1 MKKILTLFSFVLL
14 AQYAMSQYYD
24 RDYKSFKVNFSAGY
38 STIMPK
44 DSGTKGGVVFSF
56 EPKYHLLDEFSI
68 GIKVEAVTMKP
79 APSKANGG
87 GTITGDVQTNGSI
100 LATGDYYFT
109 HRDLR
114 PFAGVGFG
122 VYSQSARTITDYYG
136 MIQDLPSS
144 NKFDFMLRGGFE
156 FSHISAALEYNF
168 ISNRTDTRTGYLCFK
183 LGYVI
188 GGGRFDP
195 LAGPF

>member
-1 MKKILTLFSFVLL
+1 MKKISTLFFFVLF

-24 RDYKSFKVNFSAGY
+24 RDYKSFKINFSAGY

-44 DSGTKGGVVFSF
+44 DSGTKGGVVFSI
-56 EPKYHLLDEFSI
+56 EPKYHLLDEFAI
-68 GIKVEAVTMKP
+68 GLRVEAVTMKP
-79 APSKANGG
+79 APTKFNGAS
-87 GTITGDVQTNGSI
+87 TTGDVETNGS
-100 LATGDYYFT
+100 LMATGDYYFT

-122 VYSQSARTITDYYG
+122 VYSQSARTVTDYNG

-156 FSHISAALEYNF
+156 FSHVSTVLVSVLLLIKLYSRA
-168 ISNRTDTRTGYLCFK
+168 GYLCFK
-183 LGYVI
+183 LGFVI
-188 GGGRFDP
+188 GGARFDS
-195 LAGPF
+195 LTGPF